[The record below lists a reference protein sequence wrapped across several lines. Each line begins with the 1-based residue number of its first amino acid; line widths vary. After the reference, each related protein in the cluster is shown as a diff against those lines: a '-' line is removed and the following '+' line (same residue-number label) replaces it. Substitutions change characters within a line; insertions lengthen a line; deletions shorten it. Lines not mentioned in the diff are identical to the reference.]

1 MPPSPRKVESA
12 ASQSL
17 PSGTRQRLDHVDA
30 MRPIKQTAVISTHA
44 LIYFAP
50 LSTSLVASG
59 MLTLT
64 HFSRDAF
71 LFVSACMLAYSYRDS
86 ASINLAHYWKRRFMA
101 VGLVYLVWS
110 VIYFPVASLQN
121 SATFPYYRLPWSSLF
136 SMSGL
141 HNFLFA
147 LATGY
152 YHLYFLLVLLEFY
165 VVFPWIFMFLR
176 RHANLRI
183 PVLVAS
189 LAWQVLFSMVIRRG
203 WFGFVVTSK
212 VETRLVFSYPLYLV
226 GGVVAAFY
234 LERFH
239 DWVVKH
245 RKALLIAT
253 VVVTAVPL
261 VIDYYA
267 THGASLPLLLVPGGN
282 PFAAVVI
289 PYDVGAIVAVYLFGV
304 YLVSPKRS
312 ARTRAVVASGSE
324 AAYGIYVSQILWI
337 LWIQRWGQHFNVL
350 GSVPWIVT
358 TLFAVVFT
366 YLVGWLFSALVARTP
381 LARAVVGRS
390 QQPWHT
396 LLWWRHRVDPEQH
409 HDFGEGPLNLSDA

>member
-1 MPPSPRKVESA
+1 
-12 ASQSL
+12 
-17 PSGTRQRLDHVDA
+17 

-86 ASINLAHYWKRRFMA
+86 AKVDLAHYWKRRFMA
-101 VGLVYLVWS
+101 VGLVYIAWS
-110 VIYFPVASLQN
+110 IIYFPVASLHN
-121 SATFPYYRLPWSSLF
+121 SSSFPYFSLPASAIFSLN
-136 SMSGL
+136 GL

-165 VVFPWIFMFLR
+165 LVFPWLFVFLR
-176 RHANLRI
+176 RHVSWRLPI
-183 PVLVAS
+183 LVAA
-189 LAWQVLFSMVIRRG
+189 LAWQIVFPMVIRRG
-203 WFGFVVTSK
+203 WLDFVVTSK

-226 GGVVAAFY
+226 GGVIAAFY

-239 DWVVKH
+239 DWVIKH
-245 RKALLIAT
+245 RYQLLVAT
-253 VVVTAVPL
+253 VVLAAVPL

-267 THGASLPLLLVPGGN
+267 AHGVSMPLLVVPGGN
-282 PFAAVVI
+282 PFAAFVI
-289 PYDVGAIVAVYLFGV
+289 PYDVGAIVAVYLLGV

-312 ARTRAVVASGSE
+312 ARTRAIVASGSE

-337 LWIQRWGQHFNVL
+337 LWLQSWGEQFHIIH
-350 GSVPWIVT
+350 SVPWLVM

-390 QQPWHT
+390 RQPWST
-396 LLWWRHRVDPEQH
+396 LLWWRHHVDPEEH
-409 HDFGEGPLNLSDA
+409 HDFGEGPLNLTDV

>member
-1 MPPSPRKVESA
+1 MSTVSEV
-12 ASQSL
+12 Q

-50 LSTSLVASG
+50 LSTSLLASG

-86 ASINLAHYWKRRFMA
+86 TKVELGHYWKRRFMA
-101 VGLVYLVWS
+101 VGLIYLVWS
-110 VIYFPVASLQN
+110 VIYFPVAGLKDST
-121 SATFPYYRLPWSSLF
+121 SFPYYRLPMSAIFSLT
-136 SMSGL
+136 GL

-147 LATGY
+147 LGTGY

-165 VVFPWIFMFLR
+165 VLFPWIFIFLR
-176 RHANLRI
+176 RHANWRI
-183 PVLVAS
+183 PILVVS
-189 LAWQVLFSMVIRRG
+189 LAWQVVFPMVIRRG
-203 WFGFVVTSK
+203 WLGFVVSPK
-212 VETRLVFSYPLYLV
+212 LETRLVFAYPLYLI
-226 GGVVAAFY
+226 GGVIAAFY

-239 DWVVKH
+239 DWVIKH
-245 RKALLIAT
+245 RKSLLIWT
-253 VVVTAVPL
+253 VVLGAVPI

-267 THGASLPLLLVPGGN
+267 RHGVHMPVLFVPGSN
-282 PFAAVVI
+282 PFAAVII
-289 PYDVGAIVAVYLFGV
+289 PYDVGAIIAVYLFGV

-337 LWIQRWGQHFNVL
+337 LWFQRWGQQFNL
-350 GSVPWIVT
+350 LHKAPWLVVT
-358 TLFAVVFT
+358 LLAVVFT

-381 LARAVVGRS
+381 LARAVVGRG
-390 QQPWHT
+390 QLPWHT
-396 LLWWRHRVDPEQH
+396 LFWWRESVDPDQH
-409 HDFGEGPLNLSDA
+409 HDFGEGPLNLTDQ

>member
-1 MPPSPRKVESA
+1 MNSVSEV
-12 ASQSL
+12 Q

-86 ASINLAHYWKRRFMA
+86 NKIDFARYWKRRFMA

-110 VIYFPVASLQN
+110 VIYFPVAGLKDST
-121 SATFPYYRLPWSSLF
+121 SFPYYRLPMSAIF

-147 LATGY
+147 IATGY

-165 VVFPWIFMFLR
+165 VLFPWIFMFLR

-183 PVLVAS
+183 PILIAS
-189 LAWQVLFSMVIRRG
+189 LAWQVVFPMVIRRG
-203 WFGFVVTSK
+203 WLGFVVTSK
-212 VETRLVFSYPLYLV
+212 VETRLVFSYPLYLI
-226 GGVVAAFY
+226 GGVIAAFY

-239 DWVVKH
+239 DWVVRH
-245 RKALLIAT
+245 QKALLIAT
-253 VVVTAVPL
+253 VLLGAVPL
-261 VIDYYA
+261 VLDYFA
-267 THGASLPLLLVPGGN
+267 KHGVHMPLLLVPGGN
-282 PFAAVVI
+282 PFAAAVI
-289 PYDVGAIVAVYLFGV
+289 PYDVGAIILVYLFGV

-324 AAYGIYVSQILWI
+324 AAYGIYVSQVLWI
-337 LWIQRWGQHFNVL
+337 LWFQRWGQQFNL
-350 GSVPWIVT
+350 LHSVPWIVT
-358 TLFAVVFT
+358 TLCAVVFT
-366 YLVGWLFSALVARTP
+366 YLIGWLFSALVARTP
-381 LARAVVGRS
+381 LARAVVGRG
-390 QQPWHT
+390 QLPWHT
-396 LLWWRHRVDPEQH
+396 LFWWRHHVDPEQH
-409 HDFGEGPLNLSDA
+409 RDFGEGPLNLTNG

>member
-1 MPPSPRKVESA
+1 MNTVSEV
-12 ASQSL
+12 Q

-86 ASINLAHYWKRRFMA
+86 TKVDLARYWKRRFMA

-110 VIYFPVASLQN
+110 VIYFPVAGLKDST
-121 SATFPYYRLPWSSLF
+121 SFPYYRLPMSAIF

-165 VVFPWIFMFLR
+165 VLFPWIFMFLR

-183 PVLVAS
+183 LILIAS
-189 LAWQVLFSMVIRRG
+189 LAWQVVFPMVIRRG
-203 WFGFVVTSK
+203 WLGFVVTSK
-212 VETRLVFSYPLYLV
+212 VETRLVFSYPLYLI
-226 GGVVAAFY
+226 GGVIAAFY

-239 DWVVKH
+239 DWVVRH
-245 RKALLIAT
+245 QRALLIAT
-253 VVVTAVPL
+253 AVVGAVPL
-261 VIDYYA
+261 VLDYYA
-267 THGASLPLLLVPGGN
+267 EHGIHMPLLLVPGGN
-282 PFAAVVI
+282 PFAAAVI
-289 PYDVGAIVAVYLFGV
+289 PYDVGAIILVYLFGV

-324 AAYGIYVSQILWI
+324 AAYGIYVSQVVWI
-337 LWIQRWGQHFNVL
+337 LWFQRWGQQFNL
-350 GSVPWIVT
+350 LHSVPWIVT
-358 TLFAVVFT
+358 TLCAVVFT

-396 LLWWRHRVDPEQH
+396 LFWWRHHVDPEQH
-409 HDFGEGPLNLSDA
+409 HDFGEGPLNLTDG

>member
-1 MPPSPRKVESA
+1 MQPR
-12 ASQSL
+12 
-17 PSGTRQRLDHVDA
+17 GTRQRLDHVDA

-71 LFVSACMLAYSYRDS
+71 LFVSACMLAYSYRESPRVD
-86 ASINLAHYWKRRFMA
+86 LAHYWKRRFMA

-110 VIYFPVASLQN
+110 RHLLSGGGPQELGVVSLL
-121 SATFPYYRLPWSSLF
+121 RLPLSAHLQPDRDCTTSC
-136 SMSGL
+136 SRSP
-141 HNFLFA
+141 
-147 LATGY
+147 LATTTSTSCSCSSSSTCCFPG
-152 YHLYFLLVLLEFY
+152 LLVLH
-165 VVFPWIFMFLR
+165 
-176 RHANLRI
+176 RHPRLRI
-183 PVLVAS
+183 SRLVAA
-189 LAWQVLFSMVIRRG
+189 LAWQVVFPMVIRRG
-203 WFGFVVTSK
+203 WLGFVVTSK
-212 VETRLVFSYPLYLV
+212 VETRLVFSYPLYLI

-239 DWVVKH
+239 DWVVRH
-245 RKALLIAT
+245 RSGPYRDRRRSEWFRSCST
-253 VVVTAVPL
+253 TAR
-261 VIDYYA
+261 
-267 THGASLPLLLVPGGN
+267 HGVRCRSARARGN
-282 PFAAVVI
+282 PFAAAVI
-289 PYDVGAIVAVYLFGV
+289 PYDVGAIILVYLFGV

-324 AAYGIYVSQILWI
+324 AAYGIYVSQVVWI
-337 LWIQRWGQHFNVL
+337 LWFQRWGQQFNL
-350 GSVPWIVT
+350 LHSVPWIVT
-358 TLFAVVFT
+358 TLCAVVFT

-396 LLWWRHRVDPEQH
+396 LFWWRHHVDPEQH
-409 HDFGEGPLNLSDA
+409 HDFGEGPLNLTDG